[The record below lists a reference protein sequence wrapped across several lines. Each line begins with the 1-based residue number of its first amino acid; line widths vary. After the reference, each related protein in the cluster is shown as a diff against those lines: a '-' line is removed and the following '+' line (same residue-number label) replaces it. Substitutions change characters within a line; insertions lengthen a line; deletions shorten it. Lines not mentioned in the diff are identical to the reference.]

1 MEHDIRLAT
10 ADDLTAVETIVQ
22 SAYSHYVERIG
33 RKPGPML
40 DDYLSLI
47 LDGRVYVAGRQ
58 GIVGGILVLVP
69 KDDAMLLDNV
79 AVTPEAQGQGLGRK
93 LLMFAEQQA
102 AEAGFRLIRLYTNE
116 AMTEN
121 IDLYQRIGY
130 RETHR
135 AEEHGLRRVHMAKT
149 VESDMTHP
157 GESQT
162 AAPNSVTS
170 DAAAI
175 C

>member
-1 MEHDIRLAT
+1 MEHDIRSAVPGDLA
-10 ADDLTAVETIVQ
+10 AIETIVQ
-22 SAYSHYVERIG
+22 CAYSHYVERIG

-47 LDGRVYVAGRQ
+47 LDNRVHVAARKGR
-58 GIVGGILVLVP
+58 VGGILVLVP
-69 KDDAMLLDNV
+69 EDDAMLLDNV
-79 AVTPEAQGQGLGRK
+79 AVAPEAQGQGLGRK

-135 AEEHGLRRVHMAKT
+135 AEEHGLRRVYMEKMLGN
-149 VESDMTHP
+149 DP
-157 GESQT
+157 
-162 AAPNSVTS
+162 SVS
-170 DAAAI
+170 
-175 C
+175 CGLR

>member
-1 MEHDIRLAT
+1 MEHDIRSAAPADLA
-10 ADDLTAVETIVQ
+10 AIEAIVQ
-22 SAYSHYVERIG
+22 SAYSHYVQRIG

-47 LDGRVYVAGRQ
+47 RDSRVYVTERR
-58 GIVGGILVLVP
+58 GIIGGILVLVP
-69 KDDAMLLDNV
+69 QDDAMLLDNV
-79 AVTPEAQGQGLGRK
+79 AVAPEAQGQGLGRK

-135 AEEHGLRRVHMAKT
+135 AEEHGLRRVYMAKA
-149 VESDMTHP
+149 V
-157 GESQT
+157 GE
-162 AAPNSVTS
+162 
-170 DAAAI
+170 
-175 C
+175 